1 MGTGNI
7 CEMSV
12 LSSQNSY
19 KTESALK
26 NKVVLFLFL
35 FFAFSRAAPAAY
47 GVSQARALIG
57 AVATGLCQS
66 HSNAGS

>member
-1 MGTGNI
+1 MYHSGKWWYGRGGNAYMGTGNI

-26 NKVVLFLFL
+26 NKVCILKKVS
-35 FFAFSRAAPAAY
+35 AF
-47 GVSQARALIG
+47 
-57 AVATGLCQS
+57 
-66 HSNAGS
+66 